1 MSEPKHLTDGERDE
15 LFKAF
20 TTALQVGL
28 LPVLGEYEER
38 EDVCIGCGYW
48 QLVRSLAVALIFF
61 AKRIRPKDQTAEDFL
76 VELVTEALGETGE
89 PESVH

>member
-1 MSEPKHLTDGERDE
+1 MSDPRHLSDSERDE

-20 TTALQVGL
+20 TTALQAGL
-28 LPVLGEYEER
+28 LPVLGEYEDR
-38 EDVCIGCGYW
+38 VDTCSGCAYW
-48 QLVRSLAVALIFF
+48 QLVRALTVALIFF

-89 PESVH
+89 PGTVH